1 MARYVQVLLGLTPIW
16 SLEEDTEQERLLSL
30 SRVLNFLRPTP
41 FNRPWRPVPLM
52 PGSMRMTPFE
62 LQTVSCLFGYTDP
75 RLSTLTPEEQ
85 EHFSE
90 IVIVV
95 RFSAPHII
103 EEYERYM

>member
-52 PGSMRMTPFE
+52 IPLKLHQAHKVRRSVLACRTSTGPQRHDHSLRALSHFNVVW
-62 LQTVSCLFGYTDP
+62 LQS
-75 RLSTLTPEEQ
+75 S
-85 EHFSE
+85 
-90 IVIVV
+90 
-95 RFSAPHII
+95 II
-103 EEYERYM
+103 RYPD